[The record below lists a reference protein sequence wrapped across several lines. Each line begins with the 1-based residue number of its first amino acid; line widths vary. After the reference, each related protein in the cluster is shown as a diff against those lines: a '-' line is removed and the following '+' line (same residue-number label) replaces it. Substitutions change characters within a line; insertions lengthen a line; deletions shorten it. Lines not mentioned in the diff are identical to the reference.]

1 MAVGKGAPPMIPTLL
16 AVTSTALIVTSV
28 YTYNDLVDRE
38 MDSFNVIKKNRPLA
52 AGTVEVLVAKIL
64 IYVTGAAGLFISW
77 FINLGAFAFTALWFT
92 VFILYSYP
100 GVRLKKMFLVKE
112 IVTGGL
118 WPLASMIGSY
128 AVSNSI
134 SMVAVYAGLSFG
146 LFSALGLPALSDT
159 FDEYE
164 DALYKVNSLSRA
176 LSWRRKVQLLGV
188 AVLILMTVTPL
199 TYKSLGFNV
208 IFPISVVAL
217 SLVLLRWGIYPIV
230 GGFEMQAALRTRKL
244 TYIYFLVVQTIMI
257 VGTLNFNLF

>member
-100 GVRLKKMFLVKE
+100 GVRLKKMYMPGYLLVC
-112 IVTGGL
+112 
-118 WPLASMIGSY
+118 
-128 AVSNSI
+128 
-134 SMVAVYAGLSFG
+134 FQ
-146 LFSALGLPALSDT
+146 
-159 FDEYE
+159 
-164 DALYKVNSLSRA
+164 R
-176 LSWRRKVQLLGV
+176 
-188 AVLILMTVTPL
+188 
-199 TYKSLGFNV
+199 LGF
-208 IFPISVVAL
+208 PP
-217 SLVLLRWGIYPIV
+217 LVTHSTSMKMPY
-230 GGFEMQAALRTRKL
+230 TK
-244 TYIYFLVVQTIMI
+244 
-257 VGTLNFNLF
+257 